1 MNQLTGICALGGL
14 VVLLLFGGCRQPL
27 PDEAQPTQ
35 ARREVQI
42 VFTDMT
48 ESAGLGDF
56 RHETGAFGEKWF
68 PETMGA
74 GGGFLDYDGDGI
86 LDILLVS
93 GSQFPSRESP
103 SIAAFRLYRGTEN
116 GSFVDVTREAG
127 LEMFQSYAFGIN
139 VADYD
144 NDGDSDVFVTALEE
158 NLLLRNDGGVF
169 REVSQQAGLGTYRE
183 WSTASVFLDANL
195 DGFLDLY
202 VGNYVQWT
210 PEEDIYC
217 TRVGDKKSYC
227 TPEQYEGMNSRFYFN
242 RGDGTFEEQS
252 DDFADLPGKTLAATS
267 IDYNRDQWP
276 DLIVANDTQR
286 DLLFE
291 NQGDGSFIEK
301 GMVSGIAF
309 DENGR
314 ARAGMGIDIGVVDQT
329 GEETV
334 FIGHFSGEM
343 VGVYRHVSNGIFTE
357 RAAVSQI
364 GRPSL
369 RTLTFGLLLADFDLD
384 EDLDL
389 LTANGHITDDIAE
402 VEEGVTFRQRSQLYV
417 NEGEGRFS
425 EAEPSGVL
433 ADLMVARGVAWADY
447 DQDGDPD
454 LLVTENGG
462 PARLWRN
469 DTVSGH
475 SLTVELIGS
484 DSNRDALGTRIRI
497 KANGRWQERYVRSG
511 ASYLSQSQQSP
522 LFGLG
527 QAISVDSLEVYWPGG
542 DYFLQTEVPAGTITL
557 EQNWPSES

>member
-1 MNQLTGICALGGL
+1 MSRKIAMLKIAGII
-14 VVLLLFGGCRQPL
+14 LLFFVAGCGPSGLEPENSEEEQSS
-27 PDEAQPTQ
+27 AT
-35 ARREVQI
+35 I
-42 VFTDMT
+42 VFEDVTAA
-48 ESAGLGDF
+48 AGLGDF

-74 GGGFLDYDGDGI
+74 GGGFLDYDDDGI
-86 LDILLVS
+86 LDILLIS
-93 GSQFPSRESP
+93 GSIFPSRGAASSP
-103 SIAAFRLYRGTEN
+103 AIRLYRGSGDGPFTE
-116 GSFVDVTREAG
+116 VTRDAG
-127 LEMFQSYAFGIN
+127 LASLRSYAFGVS

-144 NDGDSDVFVTALEE
+144 NDGDPDIFVTALFE
-158 NLLLRNDGGVF
+158 NLLLRNEGGVF
-169 REVSQQAGLGTYRE
+169 REVSKEAGLGDDRE
-183 WSTASVFLDANL
+183 WSSASVFLDADQ

-202 VGNYVQWT
+202 IGNYVHWT

-227 TPEQYEGMNSRFYFN
+227 TPEQYEGITGRFYRN

-252 DDFADLPGKTLAATS
+252 DDFAGLPGKTLAAAS
-267 IDYNRDQWP
+267 MDYNQDGWP

-291 NQGDGSFIEK
+291 NQGDGTFAEK
-301 GMVSGIAF
+301 GIASGIAF

-314 ARAGMGIDIGVVDQT
+314 ARAGMGIDIGVVDAT
-329 GEETV
+329 GGETV

-343 VGVYRHVSNGIFTE
+343 VGVYRHVGNGIFTE

-389 LTANGHITDDIAE
+389 VTANGHITEDIGE

-417 NEGEGRFS
+417 NVGNGRFS
-425 EAEPSGVL
+425 EAEPTGVL
-433 ADLMVARGVAWADY
+433 SEFMVARGAAWADY

-454 LLVTENGG
+454 LLITENGG
-462 PARLWRN
+462 PVHLWRN
-469 DTVSGH
+469 ETEAGS
-475 SLTVELIGS
+475 SLTVKLVGIT
-484 DSNRDALGTRIRI
+484 SNRDAIGSRVRVYVNGT
-497 KANGRWQERYVRSG
+497 WQERYVRSG
-511 ASYLSQSQQSP
+511 TSYLSQSQRWP

-527 QAISVDSLEVYWPGG
+527 AADSVDSLEVQWPGG
-542 DYFLQTEVPAGTITL
+542 MFTVRTDVPGGTITIR
-557 EQNWPSES
+557 EPTIQ